1 VVQLTQNGGADADE
15 ARDGKLLY
23 YTKPQ
28 GGLWT
33 MPVEGGQAILVL
45 DRAAYSPGGGTP
57 TGR

>member
-1 VVQLTQNGGADADE
+1 LTQNGGADADE